1 MKAGALDYLV
11 KDRLDAE
18 VLRRAIGSAARQFRL
33 IVARPVSVARRSPFF
48 ESLQPLL
55 SQTGGEGLNTVTR
68 LKSTSPRPGS
78 FGDLLDEFDDGPPN
92 VALLDPPECLRETQ
106 RIRRIEEIDDVASA
120 FPIAGRAESAAKKE
134 QDGHVQ
140 DFGNLLQPSD
150 LNAVVSGLIFFHLL
164 ERHAERKTQ

>member
-1 MKAGALDYLV
+1 MGGNVLFLDPDSYATRHILDDFERLPHELLV
-11 KDRLDAE
+11 PPQ
-18 VLRRAIGSAARQFRL
+18 S
-33 IVARPVSVARRSPFF
+33 
-48 ESLQPLL
+48 
-55 SQTGGEGLNTVTR
+55 TVTR
-68 LKSTSPRPGS
+68 LKSTSPRAGS
-78 FGDLLDEFDDGPPN
+78 IGDLLDEFNDGPPN
-92 VALLDPPECLRETQ
+92 VALLDPPECLRKTQ

-120 FPIAGRAESAAKKE
+120 FPIAGHAERAAEKE